1 MKKLQKQFL
10 AEIKTNKPKKKKLQA
25 TSKSH
30 KVALAAFDEID
41 ELLGHAEY
49 LVLDAFTETMDKGDA
64 AFMLGRD
71 IMRFDFND
79 ARMDAEARLDEV
91 KETLD
96 NLGIDYPAEVQS
108 AAKRLSDLTTEENI
122 SRNRFDKWEAIY

>member
-10 AEIKTNKPKKKKLQA
+10 SEINKNKAKKTSLKSSPKY
-25 TSKSH
+25 

-41 ELLGHAEY
+41 EQLGLAEY